1 MDRVVSYDYQI
12 DNKEEMKMINLTDD
26 ECIAVIKVS
35 KLMSQRFDTLSLKD
49 GFAWEIFD
57 DHVNLDDFMSA
68 AIKIKEYNRGE

>member
-1 MDRVVSYDYQI
+1 MAHTKR
-12 DNKEEMKMINLTDD
+12 EERKMINLTDD

-35 KLMSQRFDTLSLKD
+35 ELMSQRFDTLSLKH

-68 AIKIKEYNRGE
+68 SIKIKE